1 MFYLRR
7 KHLRLRGEEG
17 LSVEEMPFKYVILYL
32 LMISLLEIEFFII
45 VIWAFTNW
53 KIRKKRKERGL
64 YLGGVEE

>member
-1 MFYLRR
+1 
-7 KHLRLRGEEG
+7 
-17 LSVEEMPFKYVILYL
+17 MPFKYVILYL